1 MLRRVHRLDLL
12 RVRSALARLE
22 ESSYRRLANLLF
34 FLLFV
39 PPKCRIGDK
48 FFTPIGLLPSIVSLL
63 EFRATVS
70 PFDGK
75 LVESFCCCETRMATQ
90 IFIVY
95 RKSASLMLVVLAMPV
110 LTAGCAHWNHAK
122 SGAVIGSLGGAA
134 MGAMAGGA
142 GGKADK
148 GALVGAGLGALA
160 GAAIGHQADR
170 ADAEMAAAEQAV
182 LAQAITIQDVVQM
195 SQAGVDETLIVGQ
208 IQAQGIV
215 APPTT
220 EEIIALQQRGV
231 STRVILALQS
241 APPVMS
247 RTPMVAEMA
256 PSPTVIETVVVAPPP
271 PPAPG
276 IVISGVFGSH
286 PRHPRHPHR
295 R

>member
-1 MLRRVHRLDLL
+1 LQTQ
-12 RVRSALARLE
+12 
-22 ESSYRRLANLLF
+22 
-34 FLLFV
+34 
-39 PPKCRIGDK
+39 K
-48 FFTPIGLLPSIVSLL
+48 FFTPIDLLPSNVLLL
-63 EFRATVS
+63 ESIPTVNA
-70 PFDGK
+70 FDGK
-75 LVESFCCCETRMATQ
+75 LMDAFRCSETVMATQ
-90 IFIVY
+90 WLVVSP
-95 RKSASLMLVVLAMPV
+95 KSASPVPAVLALLALSV
-110 LTAGCAHWNHAK
+110 STSGCAHWNHAK

-134 MGAMAGGA
+134 MGAMVGGT

-182 LAQAITIQDVVQM
+182 LAQAITTQDVVQM

-220 EEIIALQQRGV
+220 EEIIALQQQGV

-247 RTPMVAEMA
+247 RTPVVAEIA
-256 PSPTVIETVVVAPPP
+256 PSPTVVETVVVAPPP
-271 PPAPG
+271 PPPPG